1 VTAPAIGFVGFGEAA
16 FWIARGLRGEGVTR
30 ICAYDLYTSTPGRG
44 ELIRER
50 AAEVGVTL
58 LPRLAALPPE
68 CDIVVS
74 AVTAAAAGSVG
85 QEAALDLQP
94 RHLYVDINSVSP
106 TVKKDI
112 GAAVAGS
119 GAKFVEVAVMST
131 VPPLGHGA
139 PMLLC
144 GPGAADFAARMR
156 PLGMKLEVL
165 DGPLGSAAAIKMFRS
180 VIIKGLEALMLECVL
195 AAEQFGAASRVFDSV
210 SVSIPG
216 IDWNQL
222 AHYMVGRTTLHAERR
237 AHEMMEVAATLADV
251 GVEPIMAAATAKR
264 IGTCVPLDP
273 NKRFNGREPAQYG
286 DVVRAFK
293 EEGQK

>member
-1 VTAPAIGFVGFGEAA
+1 MSAPALGFIGFGEAA

-30 ICAYDLYTSTPGRG
+30 LVAYDLHTPTPGRG

-50 AAEVGVTL
+50 AAEAGVTL
-58 LPRLAALPPE
+58 LQHPAAVPAE
-68 CDIVVS
+68 CDIVIS
-74 AVTAAAAGSVG
+74 AVTVVAAGSVG
-85 QEAALDLQP
+85 QEAALNLKP
-94 RHLYVDINSVSP
+94 RHLYVDVNSVSP
-106 TVKKDI
+106 AVKKAI
-112 GAAVAGS
+112 GEAVAGS
-119 GAKFVEVAVMST
+119 GAKFVEAAVMST

-144 GPGAADFAARMR
+144 GPGAADFAARMT

-210 SVSIPG
+210 TASIPG

-222 AHYMVGRTTLHAERR
+222 AHYMVGRTALHAERR
-237 AHEMMEVAATLADV
+237 AHEMMEVAATLADL
-251 GVEPIMAAATAKR
+251 GVEPIMASATAKR

-273 NKRFNGREPAQYG
+273 KMRFNGREPVHYG
-286 DVVRAFK
+286 HVVRAFK

>member
-1 VTAPAIGFVGFGEAA
+1 MSAPAIGFIGFGEAA

-30 ICAYDLYTSTPGRG
+30 IVAHDLHTSTPGRG

-50 AAEVGVTL
+50 AAEAGVTL
-58 LPRLAALPPE
+58 LSNAVAVPPE
-68 CDIVVS
+68 CEIVFS
-74 AVTAAAAGSVG
+74 AVTAAAAGPVG
-85 QEAALDLQP
+85 QEAALALKP

-106 TVKKDI
+106 AVKKAI
-112 GAAVAGS
+112 GEAVAGS
-119 GAKFVEVAVMST
+119 GAKFVEAAVMST

-144 GPGAADFAARMR
+144 GPGATDFAARMT

-165 DGPLGSAAAIKMFRS
+165 DGPPGSAAAIKMFRS

-195 AAEQFGAASRVFDSV
+195 AAEQFGAANRVFDSV

-222 AHYMVGRTTLHAERR
+222 ARYMVGRTALHAERR
-237 AHEMMEVAATLADV
+237 AHEMMEVAATLSDL

-273 NKRFNGREPAQYG
+273 KARFDGREPAHYG

-293 EEGQK
+293 QEGLK